1 MAGPVFHRVPLMKGK
16 SMRQSMRERGVELPY
31 VDPGLKFQT
40 PEVQAAS
47 GATAESLLYEV
58 S

>member
-1 MAGPVFHRVPLMKGK
+1 MKGK
-16 SMRQSMRERGVELPY
+16 SMRQAMRERGVELPY

-47 GATAESLLYEV
+47 GATAESLLYQV